1 MGKPRTEPPQK
12 EGQQSQ
18 STTMQR
24 KRMEK
29 HHKEGGKRERLGAKS
44 RREPGAGSQT
54 VSWEHTANK
63 ERDCPR
69 GCSQS
74 SSAGA
79 GCWGGRGRAPTKGR
93 FTASRGGCRCVAA
106 SHSQDKTFAANKLL
120 G

>member
-1 MGKPRTEPPQK
+1 
-12 EGQQSQ
+12 
-18 STTMQR
+18 
-24 KRMEK
+24 MEK

-44 RREPGAGSQT
+44 RWEPGAGSQT

-79 GCWGGRGRAPTKGR
+79 GCWGGEGGLPQRGDSQPAGRAADVLQLHIPKTKRLLQTNSSVRKGD
-93 FTASRGGCRCVAA
+93 GG
-106 SHSQDKTFAANKLL
+106 KTTKQLKRTQQQN
-120 G
+120 